1 MSEIGE
7 IRGCGSAAEAKWI
20 REECERLLGADEVVE
35 CAAQLHDD
43 VILFTD
49 WRLLLVERDRLAGK
63 KVEYTSIPYHAV
75 VRFSVEAVG
84 LLDLDAEVK
93 IWTSSQDDPIRMQF
107 SRAVNVYDF
116 QAMLAKKIAGRPLR
130 SH

>member
-7 IRGCGSAAEAKWI
+7 IVGCGSTAEAQWI

-35 CAAQLHDD
+35 CAARLHDN

-49 WRLLLVERDRLAGK
+49 WRLLLVVKDRLGSK
-63 KVEYTSIPYHAV
+63 KVEYTSIPYRAV
-75 VRFSVEAVG
+75 VRFTVEAVG
-84 LLDLDAEVK
+84 MLDLDAEVR
-93 IWTSSQDDPIRMQF
+93 IWTSSQDDPIRLQF

-116 QAMLAKKIAGRPLR
+116 QVKLAKRVAGHHLR
-130 SH
+130 TR